1 MSRNKYLVILFT
13 ISIIICGCRSVK
25 QSTSQTDNST
35 HSEQNV
41 SVKHDSLLHTI
52 YNDRL
57 IYINGDTIIME
68 KNHYDTLIMWRDRHD
83 TLIMYDSIDRYKTE
97 YVEKQLTSMQNF
109 WIVLG
114 KILAAAVILIGV
126 AIIIKRKLKG

>member
-1 MSRNKYLVILFT
+1 
-13 ISIIICGCRSVK
+13 
-25 QSTSQTDNST
+25 
-35 HSEQNV
+35 
-41 SVKHDSLLHTI
+41 
-52 YNDRL
+52 
-57 IYINGDTIIME
+57 
-68 KNHYDTLIMWRDRHD
+68 
-83 TLIMYDSIDRYKTE
+83 MYDSIDRYKTE